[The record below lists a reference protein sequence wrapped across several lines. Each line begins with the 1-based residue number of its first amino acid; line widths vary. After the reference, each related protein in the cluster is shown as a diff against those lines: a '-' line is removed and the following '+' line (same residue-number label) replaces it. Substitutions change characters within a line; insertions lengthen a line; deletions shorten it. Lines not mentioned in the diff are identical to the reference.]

1 MSKVENIRGYSY
13 SFDRLNRTRS
23 LVFLLSTDLF
33 MFNYRMLD
41 LPKSFYLF
49 QVLLIVAVVIYAVT
63 LREWKKVSCCYT
75 SEQNHKSLHSQR
87 NTFEHRWDYFFLT
100 YKTRSFTFTCF
111 LLIFDTH
118 KFKINLQTNLLPS
131 AYVDLCWVDLSRR
144 QKVTYVF
151 PQDWNMR

>member
-63 LREWKKVSCCYT
+63 LR
-75 SEQNHKSLHSQR
+75 
-87 NTFEHRWDYFFLT
+87 D
-100 YKTRSFTFTCF
+100 
-111 LLIFDTH
+111 
-118 KFKINLQTNLLPS
+118 
-131 AYVDLCWVDLSRR
+131 
-144 QKVTYVF
+144 
-151 PQDWNMR
+151 